1 MEKVNSNTV
10 KIFAL
15 LLIAITFTACA
26 QGGGSG
32 GTTAG
37 KIETPTEAIPADLL
51 APVADPNATVIAT
64 PSLTYYK
71 LSKTVAPV
79 NGWITKTY
87 TATGSCVV
95 YLTKTYCWDDGVKTL
110 QWTSNNITYGPYTY
124 TYFGMGGTASN
135 WGPCSGNCGSDLMP
149 APRVISATLQNN
161 IGAAVINNVFTN
173 GAAVNVSCTETA
185 GQLNCVDFV
194 INLNQAPL

>member
-1 MEKVNSNTV
+1 MKTAIMNLMKVS
-10 KIFAL
+10 AL
-15 LLIAITFTACA
+15 VLIALYFTACA
-26 QGGGSG
+26 PGGGSG
-32 GTTAG
+32 GVAA
-37 KIETPTEAIPADLL
+37 KIDSPTEAVPSDLL

-79 NGWITKTY
+79 NGWITKKY

-110 QWTSNNITYGPYTY
+110 QWTSNNVTYGPFTY
-124 TYFGMGGTASN
+124 TYFGMQGTAAS
-135 WGPCSGNCGSDLMP
+135 WGPCNGNCGSDLMP
-149 APRVISATLQNN
+149 APRVISATLENN

-173 GAAVNVSCTETA
+173 GAAVNVNCTETS

-194 INLNQAPL
+194 INLNQSPL